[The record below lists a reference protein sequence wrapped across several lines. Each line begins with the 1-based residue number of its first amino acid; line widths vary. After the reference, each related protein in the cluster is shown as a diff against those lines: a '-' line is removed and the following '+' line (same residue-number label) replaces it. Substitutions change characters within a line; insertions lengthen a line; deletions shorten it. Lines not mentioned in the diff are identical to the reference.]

1 MSTLLH
7 VDHDYCS
14 SEDAYAKT
22 INELREHINNARRA
36 VEKGQAEKKKNKK
49 SLNTTLRYQNQR
61 RDEFNEIHTLIH
73 MKIDNEADKYLDR
86 ITDERTRLK
95 GQIKQHDDLI
105 NMLEQNYC
113 NDKHRNVLSVFLK
126 LNSGMPEPID
136 YTYTIELVHS
146 RENAFNYIVQGTG
159 QFQPGWKN
167 GWKSFYYVEDLVSNG
182 FLCPNEDKIKFNIK
196 LRPTTIFEYRKVL
209 EWYLNQM
216 EDKRKHNE
224 HVIARL
230 EQDKKYLERTTSEQR
245 SKIEKIEKR
254 ENELQK

>member
-1 MSTLLH
+1 
-7 VDHDYCS
+7 
-14 SEDAYAKT
+14 
-22 INELREHINNARRA
+22 
-36 VEKGQAEKKKNKK
+36 
-49 SLNTTLRYQNQR
+49 
-61 RDEFNEIHTLIH
+61 
-73 MKIDNEADKYLDR
+73 
-86 ITDERTRLK
+86 
-95 GQIKQHDDLI
+95 
-105 NMLEQNYC
+105 
-113 NDKHRNVLSVFLK
+113 
-126 LNSGMPEPID
+126 MPEPIN

-146 RENAFNYIVQGTG
+146 RENAFNYTVQGTG

-167 GWKSFYYVEDLVSNG
+167 GWKSFYYVEDLVQNG
-182 FLCPNEDKIKFNIK
+182 FLCPNEVKVKFNIK

>member
-1 MSTLLH
+1 
-7 VDHDYCS
+7 
-14 SEDAYAKT
+14 
-22 INELREHINNARRA
+22 
-36 VEKGQAEKKKNKK
+36 
-49 SLNTTLRYQNQR
+49 
-61 RDEFNEIHTLIH
+61 
-73 MKIDNEADKYLDR
+73 
-86 ITDERTRLK
+86 
-95 GQIKQHDDLI
+95 
-105 NMLEQNYC
+105 
-113 NDKHRNVLSVFLK
+113 
-126 LNSGMPEPID
+126 MPEPID

-216 EDKRKHNE
+216 EDKRKHDE